1 MVRAG
6 LALGCEGNSERD
18 GEGASFNGATG
29 RSDIEG
35 KAARV
40 AVSKRGRER
49 VSIQNWEMQLMVNIR
64 GMTPEERTRLE
75 SIDIVLRS
83 DTVREQIRPIIE
95 RVRAE
100 LARKNEALMT
110 WEPILLTVFG
120 GALPREI
127 RSAWVFVLRAGAD
140 TGAERHPNSHQRMM
154 TFEGSGDMQTEE
166 RGQWQSNVLVGDH
179 EAPLERRWISIPQ
192 NVWHRPVVG
201 ADADW
206 TVVSFHTVPAEEL
219 IEEKPDD
226 SSQDGTKQMK
236 YLEK

>member
-1 MVRAG
+1 MPF
-6 LALGCEGNSERD
+6 LAIERIKQ
-18 GEGASFNGATG
+18 EEVKS
-29 RSDIEG
+29 RKEEV
-35 KAARV
+35 KV
-40 AVSKRGRER
+40 W
-49 VSIQNWEMQLMVNIR
+49 NWETQLMMNIC
-64 GMTPEERTRLE
+64 GMIPEERTRLE
-75 SIDIVLRS
+75 SIEIVLRS

-100 LARKNEALMT
+100 LTRKNEALMT
-110 WEPILLTVFG
+110 WEPIPLTVFG
-120 GALPREI
+120 RALPREI

-154 TFEGSGDMQTEE
+154 TFEGSGDMRTEQG
-166 RGQWQSNVLVGDH
+166 GQWQSNVLVSNP
-179 EAPLERRWISIPQ
+179 EASLEQRWISIPQ

-201 ADADW
+201 AEADW

-219 IEEKPDD
+219 IEEKQDE